1 MSNQGKH
8 PLRRSMRLPGYDYS
22 HAGAYFVTICTHR
35 RIPLFGEVVD
45 DTVRLN
51 ASGLVVTTT
60 WNDLP
65 VHYPN
70 VDLDAFIVMPN
81 HVHGIL
87 ILSDAST
94 ARSGLSEIVRGFKTF
109 SARGV
114 NERRQ
119 TRGVNERRQT
129 RGASLWQRSYYE
141 HVIRNEQALNRVRS
155 YIADNP
161 KRWADDPENFRPTRC
176 KTQRRAVRPRR
187 GGFETR
193 PYRSSL

>member
-1 MSNQGKH
+1 MSNQGKQ

-22 HAGAYFVTICTHR
+22 QAGAYFVTICTHR

-51 ASGLVVTTT
+51 ANGLLVTATC
-60 WNDLP
+60 NDLP

-87 ILSDAST
+87 ILTDTST
-94 ARSGLSEIVRGFKTF
+94 AQSGLSEIVRGFKTF

-119 TRGVNERRQT
+119 TRG
-129 RGASLWQRSYYE
+129 AS
-141 HVIRNEQALNRVRS
+141 
-155 YIADNP
+155 
-161 KRWADDPENFRPTRC
+161 
-176 KTQRRAVRPRR
+176 
-187 GGFETR
+187 
-193 PYRSSL
+193 